1 MQKQLSLSQSLFKTS
16 VEHWINA
23 GWDSSLHENF
33 SSISL
38 FGVTSGVFWE
48 SRLTCH
54 CVWRCATALEY
65 ISVQS
70 ESVCV
75 CVGAQMFAEL
85 LLPRSRR
92 SWRTEESPLQNGA
105 ILAGSQPCCS
115 PGGQSWALQL
125 HACVPLLVGV
135 ARSTDDHRG
144 RGRWEAEWPLMMMW
158 ESNMCSDCIINRGF
172 IRFSIMSS
180 GAVVELN
187 KEFLHLQ
194 LTYNHS
200 RLIYWLLEFKL
211 QPKNLFL
218 KYFFSMSSRKNDWKA
233 KDCTA

>member
-158 ESNMCSDCIINRGF
+158 ESNMCSDCIINRVLLGF
-172 IRFSIMSS
+172 LLCQAVLLWSWIKSFYTCSS
-180 GAVVELN
+180 PTITAGSFIGCLSLN
-187 KEFLHLQ
+187 F
-194 LTYNHS
+194 
-200 RLIYWLLEFKL
+200 
-211 QPKNLFL
+211 NL
-218 KYFFSMSSRKNDWKA
+218 KIFFWNIFFP
-233 KDCTA
+233 C